1 MAPFFLVSTVSD
13 KAITPCN
20 PPNHSPSKAP
30 FNAGQKANPMT
41 WLAIFQCSIVLLF
54 GAFLLF
60 IIVCL
65 VEDFDR

>member
-1 MAPFFLVSTVSD
+1 
-13 KAITPCN
+13 
-20 PPNHSPSKAP
+20 
-30 FNAGQKANPMT
+30 MT
-41 WLAIFQCSIVLLF
+41 WLAIFQCSIALLF